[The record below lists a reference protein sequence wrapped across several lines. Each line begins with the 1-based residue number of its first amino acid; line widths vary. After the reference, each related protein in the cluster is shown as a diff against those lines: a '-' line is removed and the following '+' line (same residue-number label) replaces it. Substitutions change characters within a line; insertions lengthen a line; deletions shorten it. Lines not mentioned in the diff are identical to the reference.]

1 MNMGNFNEL
10 ITDILE
16 VDDVKMNEELASFE
30 AWDSLTILSIIALAD
45 ETYNVSLTADEIND
59 SKTVGGLQDM
69 IKNKM

>member
-1 MNMGNFNEL
+1 MGNFNEL

-16 VDDVKMNEELASFE
+16 VDEVKMNEELASFE

-59 SKTVGGLQDM
+59 SKTVGGLKDM